1 MATRSKVKSRPRSV
15 SAESGCPWQPAP
27 LRRSRASHRRA
38 WMRQAVAATTTL
50 ENQAALVC
58 SSSSCTS
65 AATQDAA
72 VSTSAAS
79 AQSEKAAASPPS
91 PPTPLTSRGR
101 AGSRKS
107 SVDTV
112 VDTCHEQQLQCRED
126 ASHWSFEYETA
137 DLRGGGGEGVQA
149 RAPLRSRNNS
159 HDDAATTPQQHE
171 EYDNYPAS
179 SQTSEASVADD
190 HEAVHCTC
198 SNDQVITTSIRGL
211 VCDASFFARITQP
224 ELCEMAVTYL
234 LVYVPKDEH
243 FCQRVCYAVDM
254 SDAHKRIGCG
264 SFGEVWPLSRHHVVK
279 IARKHSETILSAYM
293 SGLIRTRAGPRAEEA
308 DGVYHGLMT
317 ATGCCLMHNITLYT
331 RFHTD
336 LFHYEDWDMTSIASY
351 RRAFHHLAEGI
362 KFLNHTCK
370 VCHFDISPMNVLVN
384 VNPHYPSEILH
395 AVLCDYSL
403 SEPYPVCNDRCVV
416 VFQETGT
423 ARRIPNCTHRVRECY
438 HPAFRP
444 LPLQKLMISNP
455 HARFP
460 DSSLLR
466 RFCMAEL
473 AALGNVLGF
482 CLVRLLDRRGI
493 REVQGG
499 PEAMLFKHAST
510 ACRALE
516 SNRLTACSDACMLI
530 MAAQLAYHAG
540 LLGDEGLPI
549 VNRTVNFVENKLS
562 SCRVRAFRRYYYEC
576 LGNLPHDYVRKNLE
590 RLLAVPD
597 GVYLYTSFRR
607 TANISA
613 EEDLDGDCRQVFAD

>member
-1 MATRSKVKSRPRSV
+1 MMATRSKVKSRPRSV
-15 SAESGCPWQPAP
+15 SAESGRPWQPAP
-27 LRRSRASHRRA
+27 LRRSRASNRRA
-38 WMRQAVAATTTL
+38 WMRQAAAVAA
-50 ENQAALVC
+50 ESQAALV
-58 SSSSCTS
+58 S
-65 AATQDAA
+65 
-72 VSTSAAS
+72 STSAVTQDTA
-79 AQSEKAAASPPS
+79 AQSQKTTVSPPS
-91 PPTPLTSRGR
+91 PPTPLASRGR

-107 SVDTV
+107 SADVI
-112 VDTCHEQQLQCRED
+112 CNEQQLQCREE
-126 ASHWSFEYETA
+126 ALHWSFEYETPE
-137 DLRGGGGEGVQA
+137 LRGGGVQG
-149 RAPLRSRNNS
+149 RAPLRSS
-159 HDDAATTPQQHE
+159 ATTPHE
-171 EYDNYPAS
+171 EYDDYPAC
-179 SQTSEASVADD
+179 SQTSEASVNDD

-234 LVYVPKDEH
+234 LVYVPKDQH

-254 SDAHKRIGCG
+254 SDPQKRIGCG
-264 SFGEVWPLSRHHVVK
+264 SFGEVWPLDRHNVVK
-279 IARKHSETILSAYM
+279 IARKHNETILSAYM
-293 SGLIRTRAGPRAEEA
+293 SGLIRTRAGPLAEENT
-308 DGVYHGLMT
+308 GVYHGLMT

-331 RFHTD
+331 RFHID
-336 LFHYEDWDMTSIASY
+336 LFHYEDWDLTSVTSY
-351 RRAFHHLAEGI
+351 RRAFHHLADGI

-370 VCHFDISPMNVLVN
+370 VCHFDISPMNVLIN

-460 DSSLLR
+460 DNSMLR

-499 PEAMLFKHAST
+499 PEMMLFKHAST

-516 SNRLTACSDACMLI
+516 HNRLTACSDACMLI
-530 MAAQLAYHAG
+530 MAAQLAYHAC
-540 LLGDEGLPI
+540 LLGNDGLSI
-549 VNRTVNFVENKLS
+549 VNRTVNFVESKLS
-562 SCRVRAFRRYYYEC
+562 SCRVRAFRRYYHEC
-576 LGNLPHDYVRKNLE
+576 LGAVPHDYVRKNLE

-607 TANISA
+607 TANISS